1 MYGMTI
7 TDKLS
12 RLRAINLRTLFDTI
26 LRENEDYICDLNK
39 DQMYEGGVMNV
50 NTGQKEK
57 YAQSTIKSKHRAP
70 FPKTDFITLKWT
82 GDFHKTLKLQILKDT
97 FFIMSHHG
105 VWNKYIEPQK
115 RFESALGLTKESK
128 AELRDLVRDE
138 LIRKIRHELS

>member
-1 MYGMTI
+1 MTI

-82 GDFHKTLKLQILKDT
+82 GEFHQTLKLQILKDT
-97 FFIMSHHG
+97 FFIMSRHG
-105 VWNKYIEPQK
+105 IWNKYLEPQM

-128 AELRDLVRDE
+128 SELRDLVRDE
-138 LIRKIRHELS
+138 LIRKIRNELS